1 MAINLLPP
9 IQKKEIQDEKTRQK
23 IVFILF
29 LVLIDV
35 LLFMAMVFL
44 LNFYILN
51 KLNSFTNSINEKETL
66 MKSREF
72 QESKNIID
80 EANQNLFKISN
91 IKEEQVSLF
100 VVLERLGQLVPSSIY
115 LETFSFQNSYIEIDD
130 KEKKVKEK
138 VFFGKVRL
146 GGVAKN
152 RETLFSFKKAFSQ
165 EGNYRDLYFDPSSWV
180 MPIDAKFSA
189 EFSYFK

>member
-9 IQKKEIQDEKTRQK
+9 IQKKEIKDEKTRQK
-23 IVFILF
+23 IVFIF
-29 LVLIDV
+29 SLVSVDV
-35 LLFMAMVFL
+35 LLFMVMVFL

-51 KLNSFTNSINEKETL
+51 KLDGLTNSINEKEAL

-91 IKEEQVSLF
+91 IKEEQISLF
-100 VVLERLGQLVPSSIY
+100 VVLERLGQLVPNSIY
-115 LETFSFQNSYIEIDD
+115 LETFSFQNSYIEIED
-130 KEKKVKEK
+130 KEKKAKEK

-146 GGVAKN
+146 GGVSKN
-152 RETLFSFKKAFSQ
+152 RETLFSFKKALSQ
-165 EGNYRDLYFDPSSWV
+165 ESNYRDLYFDPSSWV